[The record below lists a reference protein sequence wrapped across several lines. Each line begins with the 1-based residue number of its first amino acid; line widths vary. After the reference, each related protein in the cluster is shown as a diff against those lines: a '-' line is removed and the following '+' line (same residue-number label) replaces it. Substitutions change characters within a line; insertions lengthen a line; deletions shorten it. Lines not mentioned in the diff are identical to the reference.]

1 MATAPAL
8 LLMGLSAA
16 LRGAPA
22 PQALQPVVDTSL
34 VDTLQG
40 SSMLRDGVLSPSQTM
55 VVAAHQSSGAV
66 LLRGRLQPAVE
77 VAGKAPLS
85 GQVSR
90 VMVEPGEFVQV
101 NDRVLQLSSG
111 ASSRPA
117 PRVERLQTSA
127 ERAQVAAAQA
137 QETLQQ
143 RMLSAQQRLV
153 AAQQRV
159 DRARK
164 RVEEAQ
170 SAIAKLQRGEV
181 PLATP
186 SEEPSEPD
194 VSTREAPQER
204 ARPQG
209 QSAAVRAAN
218 RDALQDAQ
226 NEERSALRSLERAS
240 QKAAAA
246 HRALT
251 EAEQDVRTKT
261 QKLLDARATAA
272 QNTPK
277 PTPDDGSA
285 GESSGTAAKA
295 AVSEAENEATAA
307 RARAQT
313 ARNEAAAADRAV
325 AAARTAARQSAEKAR
340 LLRNLQDL
348 PLFADNDDSRPD
360 RSRERSRSRRDGS
373 GRSARRQQ
381 AAPTASSVT
390 SVEDAVRLVQSA
402 MDESN
407 AAVADARRIK
417 QEVQR
422 YERQVRRTEEELN
435 ETGKGLEAAQQ
446 RVLDATIQA
455 NLSVVRAPASGV
467 VLWVAPIADEVSSG
481 ETIITIG
488 RREVLQARLVDHSGA
503 WKNIKRDDMLS
514 AVVQVAD
521 KPVSNGG
528 AASAA
533 ASGDAT
539 TASGVVAA
547 DAVPVMVR
555 VREVIEP
562 ARPGEPAVLRVAV
575 FNPRR
580 NGGAGAVRRRFRP
593 GMALLCS
600 VDKPGDRS
608 TISVPNAAVLRDV
621 NSERGVVAVL
631 APVAPDGSAGSDGAH
646 RIEWRPVT
654 LGESNGVQQEIASGL
669 SSGDRIALQ
678 PQALR
683 AFVNAYGPQA
693 TVRLG

>member
-1 MATAPAL
+1 
-8 LLMGLSAA
+8 
-16 LRGAPA
+16 
-22 PQALQPVVDTSL
+22 
-34 VDTLQG
+34 
-40 SSMLRDGVLSPSQTM
+40 
-55 VVAAHQSSGAV
+55 
-66 LLRGRLQPAVE
+66 
-77 VAGKAPLS
+77 
-85 GQVSR
+85 
-90 VMVEPGEFVQV
+90 
-101 NDRVLQLSSG
+101 
-111 ASSRPA
+111 
-117 PRVERLQTSA
+117 
-127 ERAQVAAAQA
+127 
-137 QETLQQ
+137 
-143 RMLSAQQRLV
+143 V

-285 GESSGTAAKA
+285 GESGGTAAKA
-295 AVSEAENEATAA
+295 AVSEAENEAAAA

-455 NLSVVRAPASGV
+455 NLSLVRSPASGV

-521 KPVSNGG
+521 TPASNG
-528 AASAA
+528 AA
-533 ASGDAT
+533 AVPANGTPAAT
-539 TASGVVAA
+539 TATTSTSAVAG

-562 ARPGEPAVLRVAV
+562 ARPGAPAVLRVAV

-580 NGGAGAVRRRFRP
+580 SERNGVVQRRFRA

-600 VDKPGDRS
+600 VDKPGDRN
-608 TISVPNAAVLRDV
+608 TISVPNAAVLRDGAGD
-621 NSERGVVAVL
+621 RGVVAVL
-631 APVAPDGSAGSDGAH
+631 SPLPQDGAAGSEGAH

-669 SSGDRIALQ
+669 ASGDRIALQ

-683 AFVNAYGPQA
+683 AFVNGYGPQA
-693 TVRLG
+693 TVRVG